1 MPDDPAFAEIL
12 ALRARLAHLE
22 ATAAEYVVGDPT
34 MSEERAAAR
43 ESRRQRD
50 LAASFRRDPGFERIL
65 ALQAAAAAAGGL
77 VARDELAA
85 LMTPDTRMSLGF
97 YETARASSMAEGLI
111 DSKGEPR

>member
-34 MSEERAAAR
+34 MSEERTAER
-43 ESRRQRD
+43 ESRRRRD
-50 LAASFRRDPGFERIL
+50 LAATFHRNPDYERIL
-65 ALQAAAAAAGGL
+65 ALEAAAAGGNL

-97 YETARASSMAEGLI
+97 YETARASAVAEGLI